1 MFKKELQEDAKLEMR
16 NLVFSILSNYAYGIT
31 KSELIH
37 EEVIENAA
45 KFGKEIISLLLGII
59 AQLKLE
65 NDIKS

>member
-1 MFKKELQEDAKLEMR
+1 MFEKELQEDAKLEMR
-16 NLVFSILSNYAYGIT
+16 NLVLSILSNYAYGIT

-59 AQLKLE
+59 AQLRPE

>member
-16 NLVFSILSNYAYGIT
+16 NLVLSILSNYAYGIT

-59 AQLKLE
+59 AQLRPE

>member
-16 NLVFSILSNYAYGIT
+16 NLVLSILSNYASGIT
-31 KSELIH
+31 KSELTH

>member
-16 NLVFSILSNYAYGIT
+16 NLVLSILSNYASGIT

-59 AQLKLE
+59 AQLRFE

>member
-16 NLVFSILSNYAYGIT
+16 NLVLSILSNYASGIT

>member
-1 MFKKELQEDAKLEMR
+1 MFKKELQEGAKLEMR
-16 NLVFSILSNYAYGIT
+16 NLVLSILSNYAYGIT

-59 AQLKLE
+59 AQLRPE

>member
-1 MFKKELQEDAKLEMR
+1 MFEKELQEDAKLEMR
-16 NLVFSILSNYAYGIT
+16 NLVLSILSNYASGIT

-59 AQLKLE
+59 AQLRLE

>member
-16 NLVFSILSNYAYGIT
+16 NLVLSILSNYASGIT

-59 AQLKLE
+59 AQLRPE

>member
-1 MFKKELQEDAKLEMR
+1 MFEKELQEDAKLEMR
-16 NLVFSILSNYAYGIT
+16 NLVLSILSNYASGIT

-45 KFGKEIISLLLGII
+45 KSGKEIISLLLGII
-59 AQLKLE
+59 AQLRLE